1 MAGMDKAGPEEGSPL
16 RASLGQVLRTLG
28 DLIVLNWLCVLCALP
43 VVTAGPALCAL
54 YYVTL
59 KLVRGEEV
67 PALRGF
73 LDAFRANFKRGAA
86 LGLMVLTLG
95 ALAAGDALFAL
106 RQEGALRVL
115 FLTVA
120 TIMAVIALTLLCYVF
135 PLQARFQNTWKGQV
149 KNAFALAFC
158 SPGRTLLLWLIA
170 LLPAA
175 VPLVLPLVVTRTLGF
190 VYFIAGASG
199 PVWLASRVLLGLF
212 RRVGALPAEEEKSK
226 G

>member
-1 MAGMDKAGPEEGSPL
+1 MADTRKAGPEEGSPL
-16 RASLGQVLRTLG
+16 RASLGQALRTLG

-59 KLVRGEEV
+59 KLARGEEV
-67 PALRGF
+67 RTLRGF

-86 LGLMVLTLG
+86 LGLLVLALG
-95 ALAAGDALFAL
+95 AVAAGDAFFAL
-106 RQEGALRVL
+106 RQEGGLRVL

-120 TIMAVIALTLLCYVF
+120 TIVAVIALTLLCYVF

-170 LLPAA
+170 LLPVA
-175 VPLVLPLVVTRTLGF
+175 VPLFLPPVIMRMLGF
-190 VYFIAGASG
+190 LYFIAGASG
-199 PVWLASRVLLGLF
+199 PAWLASRVLWRIF
-212 RRVGALPAEEEKSK
+212 RRVLPAEDGEPN
-226 G
+226 

>member
-1 MAGMDKAGPEEGSPL
+1 MADTRKAGPEEGSPL

-54 YYVTL
+54 YY
-59 KLVRGEEV
+59 
-67 PALRGF
+67 
-73 LDAFRANFKRGAA
+73 ANFKRGAA
-86 LGLMVLTLG
+86 LGLLVLALG
-95 ALAAGDALFAL
+95 AVAAGDAFFAL

-120 TIMAVIALTLLCYVF
+120 TIVAVIALTLLCYVF

-170 LLPAA
+170 LLPVA
-175 VPLVLPLVVTRTLGF
+175 VPLFLPPVIMRMLGF

-199 PVWLASRVLLGLF
+199 PAWLASRVLWRIF
-212 RRVGALPAEEEKSK
+212 RRVLPAEDGEPN
-226 G
+226 

>member
-1 MAGMDKAGPEEGSPL
+1 MADTRKAGPEEGSPL

-28 DLIVLNWLCVLCALP
+28 DLMILHWLCVLCALP
-43 VVTAGPALCAL
+43 VITAGPALCAL

-59 KLVRGEEV
+59 KLARGEEV

-86 LGLMVLTLG
+86 LGLLVLALG
-95 ALAAGDALFAL
+95 AVAAGDALFAL

-120 TIMAVIALTLLCYVF
+120 TIVAVLALTLLCYVF
-135 PLQARFQNTWKGQV
+135 PLQAMFQNTWKGQV

-170 LLPAA
+170 LLPVA
-175 VPLVLPLVVTRTLGF
+175 VPRFLPPVIMRMLGV
-190 VYFIAGASG
+190 VYFIGGISG
-199 PVWLASRVLLGLF
+199 PAWLASRVLWRIF
-212 RRVGALPAEEEKSK
+212 RRVLPAED
-226 G
+226 GAPN

>member
-1 MAGMDKAGPEEGSPL
+1 MADTRKAGPEEGSPL
-16 RASLGQVLRTLG
+16 RASLGQALRTLG

-67 PALRGF
+67 RTLRGF

-86 LGLMVLTLG
+86 LGLLVLALG
-95 ALAAGDALFAL
+95 AVAAGDAFF
-106 RQEGALRVL
+106 ALRVL

-120 TIMAVIALTLLCYVF
+120 TIVAVIALTLLCYVF

-170 LLPAA
+170 LLPVA
-175 VPLVLPLVVTRTLGF
+175 VPLFLPLAVLRMLGF

-199 PVWLASRVLLGLF
+199 PAWLASRVLWRIF
-212 RRVGALPAEEEKSK
+212 RRVLPAEDGEPN
-226 G
+226 

>member
-1 MAGMDKAGPEEGSPL
+1 MADTRKAGPEEGSPL

-59 KLVRGEEV
+59 KLARGEEV

-86 LGLMVLTLG
+86 LGLLVLALG
-95 ALAAGDALFAL
+95 AVAAGDALFAL

-120 TIMAVIALTLLCYVF
+120 TIVAMLALTLLCYVF
-135 PLQARFQNTWKGQV
+135 PLQAMFQNTWKGQV
-149 KNAFALAFC
+149 GSAFALAFC
-158 SPGRTLLLWLIA
+158 SPGRTLLLWLTA
-170 LLPAA
+170 LLPVA
-175 VPLVLPLVVTRTLGF
+175 VPLFLPPVVTRMLGF
-190 VYFIAGASG
+190 VYFIGGISG
-199 PVWLASRVLLGLF
+199 PAWLASRVLWRIF
-212 RRVGALPAEEEKSK
+212 RRVLPAED
-226 G
+226 GAPN

>member
-1 MAGMDKAGPEEGSPL
+1 MADTRKAGPEEGSPL
-16 RASLGQVLRTLG
+16 RASLGQVLRTL
-28 DLIVLNWLCVLCALP
+28 
-43 VVTAGPALCAL
+43 
-54 YYVTL
+54 
-59 KLVRGEEV
+59 
-67 PALRGF
+67 RGF

-86 LGLMVLTLG
+86 LGLLVLALG
-95 ALAAGDALFAL
+95 AVAAGDAFFAL

-120 TIMAVIALTLLCYVF
+120 TIVAVIALTLLCYVF

-170 LLPAA
+170 LLPVA
-175 VPLVLPLVVTRTLGF
+175 VPLFLPPVIMRMLGF

-199 PVWLASRVLLGLF
+199 PAWLASRVLWRIF
-212 RRVGALPAEEEKSK
+212 RRVLPAEDGEPN
-226 G
+226 

>member
-1 MAGMDKAGPEEGSPL
+1 MADTRKAGPEEGSPL

-59 KLVRGEEV
+59 KLARGEEV

-86 LGLMVLTLG
+86 LGLLVLALG
-95 ALAAGDALFAL
+95 AVAAGDALFAL

-120 TIMAVIALTLLCYVF
+120 TIVAMLALTLLCYVF
-135 PLQARFQNTWKGQV
+135 PLQAMFQNTWKGQV

-158 SPGRTLLLWLIA
+158 SPGRTLLLWLTA
-170 LLPAA
+170 LLPVA
-175 VPLVLPLVVTRTLGF
+175 VPLFLPPVVTRMLGF
-190 VYFIAGASG
+190 VYFIGGISG
-199 PVWLASRVLLGLF
+199 PAWLASRVLWRIF
-212 RRVGALPAEEEKSK
+212 RRVLPAED
-226 G
+226 GAPN

>member
-1 MAGMDKAGPEEGSPL
+1 MADTRKAGPEEGSPL

-59 KLVRGEEV
+59 KLARGEEV

-86 LGLMVLTLG
+86 LGLLVLALG
-95 ALAAGDALFAL
+95 AVAAGDALFAL

-175 VPLVLPLVVTRTLGF
+175 VPLFLPPVVTRMLGF

-199 PVWLASRVLLGLF
+199 PAWLASRVLWRIF
-212 RRVGALPAEEEKSK
+212 RRVPPAENGEQN
-226 G
+226 

>member
-1 MAGMDKAGPEEGSPL
+1 MADMDKAGPEEGSPL

-175 VPLVLPLVVTRTLGF
+175 VPLFLPPVVTRMLGF

-199 PVWLASRVLLGLF
+199 PAWLASRVLWRIF
-212 RRVGALPAEEEKSK
+212 RRVLPAEDGEPN
-226 G
+226 

>member
-1 MAGMDKAGPEEGSPL
+1 MADTRKAGPEEGSPL

-59 KLVRGEEV
+59 KLARGEEV

-86 LGLMVLTLG
+86 LGLLVLALG
-95 ALAAGDALFAL
+95 AVAAGDALFAL

-120 TIMAVIALTLLCYVF
+120 TIVAVLALTLLCYVF

-149 KNAFALAFC
+149 KNAFA
-158 SPGRTLLLWLIA
+158 PGGHADAGLCVLHRGDFRPGVAGLPGAVEDLPPGAPGGGRSTKLNPKENCLWIEK
-170 LLPAA
+170 P
-175 VPLVLPLVVTRTLGF
+175 RG
-190 VYFIAGASG
+190 GG
-199 PVWLASRVLLGLF
+199 PGLWW
-212 RRVGALPAEEEKSK
+212 RR
-226 G
+226 

>member
-1 MAGMDKAGPEEGSPL
+1 MADTRKAGPEEGSPL
-16 RASLGQVLRTLG
+16 RASLGQVLRSLG

-59 KLVRGEEV
+59 KLARGEEV
-67 PALRGF
+67 RTLRGF

-86 LGLMVLTLG
+86 LGLLVLALG
-95 ALAAGDALFAL
+95 AVAAGDAFFAL
-106 RQEGALRVL
+106 RQEGGLRGL
-115 FLTVA
+115 FLTV
-120 TIMAVIALTLLCYVF
+120 AVIALTLLCYVF

-170 LLPAA
+170 LLPVA
-175 VPLVLPLVVTRTLGF
+175 VPLFLPPVIMRMLGF

-199 PVWLASRVLLGLF
+199 PAWLASRVLWRIF
-212 RRVGALPAEEEKSK
+212 RRVLPAEDGEPN
-226 G
+226 

>member
-1 MAGMDKAGPEEGSPL
+1 MADTRKAGPEEGSPL

-59 KLVRGEEV
+59 KLARGEEV

-120 TIMAVIALTLLCYVF
+120 TIVAVLALTLLCYVF
-135 PLQARFQNTWKGQV
+135 PLQAMFQNTWKGQV

-158 SPGRTLLLWLIA
+158 SPGRTLLLWLTA
-170 LLPAA
+170 LLPVA
-175 VPLVLPLVVTRTLGF
+175 VPLFLPPVVTRMLGF
-190 VYFIAGASG
+190 VYFIGGISG
-199 PVWLASRVLLGLF
+199 PAWLASRVLWRIF
-212 RRVGALPAEEEKSK
+212 RRVLPAED
-226 G
+226 GAPN

>member
-1 MAGMDKAGPEEGSPL
+1 MADTRKAGPEEGSPL
-16 RASLGQVLRTLG
+16 RASLGQALRTLG
-28 DLIVLNWLCVLCALP
+28 DLMILNWLCVLCALP
-43 VVTAGPALCAL
+43 VITAGPALCAL

-67 PALRGF
+67 RTLRGF

-86 LGLMVLTLG
+86 LGLLVLALG
-95 ALAAGDALFAL
+95 AVAAGDAFFAL

-120 TIMAVIALTLLCYVF
+120 TIVAVIALTLLCYVF

-158 SPGRTLLLWLIA
+158 SPLWLIA
-170 LLPAA
+170 LLPVA
-175 VPLVLPLVVTRTLGF
+175 VQLLLPLAVLRMLGF

-199 PVWLASRVLLGLF
+199 PAWLASRVLWRIF
-212 RRVGALPAEEEKSK
+212 RRVLPAEDGEPN
-226 G
+226 

>member
-1 MAGMDKAGPEEGSPL
+1 
-16 RASLGQVLRTLG
+16 
-28 DLIVLNWLCVLCALP
+28 

-67 PALRGF
+67 RTLRGF

-86 LGLMVLTLG
+86 LGLLVLALG
-95 ALAAGDALFAL
+95 AVAAGDALFAL

-120 TIMAVIALTLLCYVF
+120 TIVAVIALTLLCYVF
-135 PLQARFQNTWKGQV
+135 PLQAMFQNTWKGQV

-170 LLPAA
+170 LLPVA
-175 VPLVLPLVVTRTLGF
+175 VPLFLPPVIMRMLGF

-199 PVWLASRVLLGLF
+199 PAWLASRVLWRIF
-212 RRVGALPAEEEKSK
+212 RRVLPAEDGEPN
-226 G
+226 

>member
-1 MAGMDKAGPEEGSPL
+1 M
-16 RASLGQVLRTLG
+16 RA
-28 DLIVLNWLCVLCALP
+28 VLCHLE
-43 VVTAGPALCAL
+43 AG
-54 YYVTL
+54 
-59 KLVRGEEV
+59 RGEEV
-67 PALRGF
+67 RTLRGF

-86 LGLMVLTLG
+86 LGLLVLALG
-95 ALAAGDALFAL
+95 AVAAGDAFFAL

-120 TIMAVIALTLLCYVF
+120 TIVAVIALTLLCYVF

-170 LLPAA
+170 LLPVA
-175 VPLVLPLVVTRTLGF
+175 VPLFLPPVIMRMLGF

-199 PVWLASRVLLGLF
+199 PAWLASRVLWRIF
-212 RRVGALPAEEEKSK
+212 RRVLPAEDGEPN
-226 G
+226 

>member
-1 MAGMDKAGPEEGSPL
+1 MADMDKAGPEEESPL

-106 RQEGALRVL
+106 RQEGALQVL

-120 TIMAVIALTLLCYVF
+120 TIMVVIALTLLCYVF

-170 LLPAA
+170 LLPVA
-175 VPLVLPLVVTRTLGF
+175 VPLFLPPVVTRMLGF

-199 PVWLASRVLLGLF
+199 PAWLASRVLWRIF
-212 RRVGALPAEEEKSK
+212 RRVLPAED
-226 G
+226 GAPN

>member
-1 MAGMDKAGPEEGSPL
+1 MADTRKAGEESPL
-16 RASLGQVLRTLG
+16 RTSLGQVLRGLG
-28 DLIVLNWLCVLCALP
+28 DLIVLNWLLVLCALP
-43 VVTAGPALCAL
+43 VVTAGPALCAA
-54 YYVTL
+54 YAVSM

-86 LGLMVLTLG
+86 LGLSVLALG
-95 ALAAGDALFAL
+95 AAAAGDALFAL
-106 RQEGALRVL
+106 WQDVPLRVL

-120 TIMAVIALTLLCYVF
+120 TIVAAVALTLLCYVF
-135 PLQARFQNTWKGQV
+135 PLQAVFQNTWRGQV
-149 KNAFALAFC
+149 KNAFVLAAC

-175 VPLVLPLVVTRTLGF
+175 VPLVLPLAVTRTLGF